1 MRACSTGYIEN
12 GRCKKGNKR
21 VTKGIVGTRAESEVC
36 EYTDSSGATISQKES
51 SVCGLSADP
60 AAFCKIGA
68 GDQDYLDIMELVS
81 LFYFQAK
88 SFIENP
94 NLPEC
99 HIDLGNMCD
108 QAVNMDRRGAYAFS
122 LLPTWINEFA
132 EMENNPQCVKWNLKY
147 Y

>member
-1 MRACSTGYIEN
+1 
-12 GRCKKGNKR
+12 
-21 VTKGIVGTRAESEVC
+21 
-36 EYTDSSGATISQKES
+36 
-51 SVCGLSADP
+51 
-60 AAFCKIGA
+60 
-68 GDQDYLDIMELVS
+68 MELVS

-147 Y
+147 YQWLVQTGDYPYKPGDKPVPPTPEPEPDAAMPNFVMSSLVLLCSIVLLW